1 MKAMQY
7 LLNIYQPEGPV
18 PPPDVLQRI
27 MRDVK
32 QLVDDARDQGSWVFN
47 GGLAS
52 PSSTTVVR
60 FKDGE
65 TLMTDGPFAEGK
77 EFIGGFIVVRAP
89 DLDGALAWA
98 SRLSRV
104 TGLPIEV
111 RPFRGGEG

>member
-7 LLNIYQPEGPV
+7 LLNIHQPEGPI

-27 MRDVK
+27 MRDVT
-32 QLVDDARDQGSWVFN
+32 QLVDDAKKQGAWVFN
-47 GGLAS
+47 GGLAG
-52 PSSTTVVR
+52 PSSTTFVR

-98 SRLSRV
+98 SRLSQA

-111 RPFRGGEG
+111 RPFRSEG